1 MRTEILQKI
10 LNDLRSS
17 SGDVEGCAI
26 ISLDGLPIASALMD
40 GMDENRI
47 GAMSAAMLSL
57 GGKSAEELGRGELDQ
72 VMVKGENGY
81 VLMIGAGHEAVLLV
95 ITNPSAKLGLI
106 FLDSKRAAKK
116 VADVL

>member
-1 MRTEILQKI
+1 MRTEMLQNV
-10 LNDLRSS
+10 LNELRSS

-26 ISLDGLPIASALMD
+26 VSLDGLPIASALME

-57 GGKSAEELGRGELDQ
+57 GGKTSSELGRDELDQ
-72 VMVKGENGY
+72 VMIKGKNGY
-81 VLMIGAGHEAVLLV
+81 ILMVEAGEEAVLLV

-106 FLDSKRAAKK
+106 FLDTKRAAKNIK
-116 VADVL
+116 EIL